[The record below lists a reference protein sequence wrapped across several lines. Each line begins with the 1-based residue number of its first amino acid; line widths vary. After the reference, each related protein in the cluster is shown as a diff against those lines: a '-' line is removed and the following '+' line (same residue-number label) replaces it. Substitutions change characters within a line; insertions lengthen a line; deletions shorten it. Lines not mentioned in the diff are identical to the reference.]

1 MISREMEENL
11 KRGNGIRRAFNEA
24 ERQRKIYGDDQV
36 FDLSIGNPMAP
47 VPEKVKETMR
57 KFAEM
62 PDLGHQYMCE
72 AGYEGVRREIADSL
86 NERYQTSYEFEN
98 IVMTSGVAGGINL
111 VLNALLDPDD
121 EVVIFK
127 PYYPAYVGF
136 IKNRFGRVVTIG
148 PKGEGFQ
155 PDLGEFEEKLT
166 RRTKVVIVN
175 SPHNPSGTIYTSQ
188 TAERIASILE
198 QKEKEYGH
206 AICLLSDE
214 PYRELVYDGTK
225 LPWWPDVYDN
235 TIVSYSFSKSLS
247 LAGERIGY
255 LLIPPAFA
263 EYDKTMKAVRMSM
276 ARVCERSGIFSEGD
290 RGMCR
295 GERGSGI
302 L

>member
-225 LPWWPDVYDN
+225 LP
-235 TIVSYSFSKSLS
+235 
-247 LAGERIGY
+247 
-255 LLIPPAFA
+255 
-263 EYDKTMKAVRMSM
+263 
-276 ARVCERSGIFSEGD
+276 
-290 RGMCR
+290 
-295 GERGSGI
+295 
-302 L
+302 